1 MVFFVFI
8 YSFFSIYKK
17 GVARMFNITPVH
29 PETVSI
35 DGFKATENPNVF
47 IRPGATLILSPSGD
61 DALLVEMSEK
71 N

>member
-1 MVFFVFI
+1 
-8 YSFFSIYKK
+8 
-17 GVARMFNITPVH
+17 MFNITPVH